1 MTRSLTTSRGP
12 NRKSFCC
19 DGSSSQGHGYGESY
33 FHSLSSDVVF
43 RFHPRDFPPMA
54 RRQTLLAPAEA
65 LPLPCKVA
73 MAIRNL
79 EACGELSSSPAEIQ
93 AMAPPAANSGAAAQ
107 PKRSG
112 KPAIASPARTRLP
125 EQDYR

>member
-1 MTRSLTTSRGP
+1 
-12 NRKSFCC
+12 
-19 DGSSSQGHGYGESY
+19 
-33 FHSLSSDVVF
+33 
-43 RFHPRDFPPMA
+43 
-54 RRQTLLAPAEA
+54 
-65 LPLPCKVA
+65 

-93 AMAPPAANSGAAAQ
+93 AMAPPDASSGAAAQ

-112 KPAIASPARTRLP
+112 VPATPWPAGHKLP